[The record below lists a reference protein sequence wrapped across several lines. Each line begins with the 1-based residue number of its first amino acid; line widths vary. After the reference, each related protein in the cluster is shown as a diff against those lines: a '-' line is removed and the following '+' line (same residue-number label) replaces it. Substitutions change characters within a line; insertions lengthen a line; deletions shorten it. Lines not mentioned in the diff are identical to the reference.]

1 MHKATEPVSILFVYC
16 KTHKEKIKQ
25 NNHKK
30 QQEEEEEGTTETHNL
45 LKYRINNLQK
55 SKLSILPSKFRRTLR
70 KLFRLLLL
78 LFWLLVKIRIN

>member
-30 QQEEEEEGTTETHNL
+30 QQEEEEEGTVETH
-45 LKYRINNLQK
+45 
-55 SKLSILPSKFRRTLR
+55 
-70 KLFRLLLL
+70 KLFFFLSTEFTEVEIVDSPLQ
-78 LFWLLVKIRIN
+78 ISPNSTQTH

>member
-78 LFWLLVKIRIN
+78 WLLVKIRIN

>member
-30 QQEEEEEGTTETHNL
+30 QQEEEEERTAETHKL
-45 LKYRINNLQK
+45 FFFFKYRINNLQK
-55 SKLSILPSKFRRTLR
+55 SKLSILPSEFRRTLR
-70 KLFRLLLL
+70 ETH
-78 LFWLLVKIRIN
+78 